1 MTRRFRYTLLTDG
14 SSDDSLRYPIDWLLR
29 DLGWLEV
36 DGAWADLRCLRN
48 PPRNLQERVR
58 QACSLYPCDL
68 LMIHRDAENEPL
80 ERRISEIEEAAAAA
94 RQAVTHVC
102 VVPVRMVEA
111 WLLHDES
118 AIRRAA
124 GNPNG
129 TRPLDLPEVNRVEE
143 LADPKKHLERALLD
157 AVADRGR
164 RRQRA
169 KREFG
174 ERRRRVAELVTS
186 YSPLR
191 QLEAFASFERRLVEA
206 LTWM

>member
-1 MTRRFRYTLLTDG
+1 LLTDG

-36 DGAWADLRCLRN
+36 DGAWADLRSLRN
-48 PPRNLQERVR
+48 PPRDLPERVR
-58 QACSLYPCDL
+58 QACFLFPCDL

-80 ERRISEIEEAAAAA
+80 ERRISEIEEAATAA
-94 RQAVTHVC
+94 RRAAPHVC

-129 TRPLDLPEVNRVEE
+129 TRPLDLPDVARVEE
-143 LADPKKHLERALLD
+143 LADPKTHLRRALLD

-164 RRQRA
+164 HRRRA

-174 ERRRRVAELVTS
+174 ERRRRVAELITN

-206 LTWM
+206 LTRM

>member
-1 MTRRFRYTLLTDG
+1 
-14 SSDDSLRYPIDWLLR
+14 
-29 DLGWLEV
+29 
-36 DGAWADLRCLRN
+36 
-48 PPRNLQERVR
+48 
-58 QACSLYPCDL
+58 
-68 LMIHRDAENEPL
+68 MIHRDAENEPL